1 MGHCEHDECEA
12 VILCAAGTGIH
23 SSPLLF
29 CSSTGAPHQTAHGNL
44 SLLLGGGATIQVYY
58 YKVQELDQ
66 GRQTITR

>member
-29 CSSTGAPHQTAHGNL
+29 CSSMGAPHQTAHRNL
-44 SLLLGGGATIQVYY
+44 RLLLGGGGATIQVYN
-58 YKVQELDQ
+58 YKAQELDQ
-66 GRQTITR
+66 GR